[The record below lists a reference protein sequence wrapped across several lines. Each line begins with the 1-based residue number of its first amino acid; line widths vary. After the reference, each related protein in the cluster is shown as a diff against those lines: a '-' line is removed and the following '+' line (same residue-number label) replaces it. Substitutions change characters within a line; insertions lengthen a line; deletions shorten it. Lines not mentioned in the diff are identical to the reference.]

1 MHREETSHS
10 WQLLSTTNS
19 CRKPPPA
26 DPASDHALGRDCLY
40 GLYTSWCF
48 LQPGRAPP
56 EDAFWAAMK
65 KKQIHP
71 KRNGLRM
78 KGPAAADYIL
88 ASYPG
93 LV

>member
-1 MHREETSHS
+1 MANSQYDQFLQEA
-10 WQLLSTTNS
+10 TTV
-19 CRKPPPA
+19 
-26 DPASDHALGRDCLY
+26 DPESDSALGRDPLY

-48 LQPGRAPP
+48 LHQTPPRP
-56 EDAFWAAMK
+56 EDVFWAAMK
-65 KKQIHP
+65 KKHIRPGHC
-71 KRNGLRM
+71 GLRM

>member
-1 MHREETSHS
+1 MAISQFDQFLEEATI
-10 WQLLSTTNS
+10 TT
-19 CRKPPPA
+19 
-26 DPASDHALGRDCLY
+26 DDQSDTTLGRDGLY

-48 LQPGRAPP
+48 LHQSVPQPEDTFWSAMRKKHIRPGR
-56 EDAFWAAMK
+56 K
-65 KKQIHP
+65 
-71 KRNGLRM
+71 GLRM

>member
-1 MHREETSHS
+1 MATS
-10 WQLLSTTNS
+10 QYDKFLQEATTL
-19 CRKPPPA
+19 
-26 DPASDHALGRDCLY
+26 DPASDHALGRSRLY

-48 LQPGRAPP
+48 LHQAAPHP
-56 EDAFWAAMK
+56 EETFWAAMK

-71 KRNGLRM
+71 KGTGLRM

>member
-1 MHREETSHS
+1 MAHS
-10 WQLLSTTNS
+10 QFDLFLQEATYID
-19 CRKPPPA
+19 K
-26 DPASDHALGRDCLY
+26 ASEATLDRDRLY

-48 LQPGRAPP
+48 INQHKPGR
-56 EDAFWAAMK
+56 ESIFWSAMN
-65 KKQIHP
+65 QRITPGHY
-71 KRNGLRM
+71 GLRM

>member
-1 MHREETSHS
+1 MANTQFDQFLNEA
-10 WQLLSTTNS
+10 TTDD
-19 CRKPPPA
+19 R
-26 DPASDHALGRDCLY
+26 SDSALGQDCLY

-48 LQPGRAPP
+48 LHESTPRP
-56 EDAFWAAMK
+56 ESAFWAAMRK
-65 KKQIHP
+65 KRIHP
-71 KRNGLRM
+71 GRNGLRM

>member
-1 MHREETSHS
+1 MANTQFDQFLEEATIAADDQSD
-10 WQLLSTTNS
+10 TT
-19 CRKPPPA
+19 
-26 DPASDHALGRDCLY
+26 LGRDGLY

-48 LQPGRAPP
+48 LHQSVPQP
-56 EDAFWAAMK
+56 EDAFWAAMRK
-65 KKQIHP
+65 KHIKP
-71 KRNGLRM
+71 ERKGLRM

>member
-1 MHREETSHS
+1 MAPSQYDLFLKEATI
-10 WQLLSTTNS
+10 N
-19 CRKPPPA
+19 
-26 DPASDHALGRDCLY
+26 DHADSTLGRDCLY

-48 LQPGRAPP
+48 LQRLAPCT
-56 EDAFWAAMK
+56 EDAFWTAMK
-65 KKQIHP
+65 KKRVRP
-71 KRNGLRM
+71 DNNGLRM